1 MQESDEEEEEEYT
14 PNTEPACSQGN
25 IDDLFLT
32 LRGAG
37 TTMLV
42 GFISKMLDDHAMR
55 VHICANKDAPGSS
68 MYGSPSLSQLNNVSI
83 HCR

>member
-1 MQESDEEEEEEYT
+1 MQESDDEEEEEYT

-55 VHICANKDAPGSS
+55 VHICEGLFNTPGS
-68 MYGSPSLSQLNNVSI
+68 MDRFEKLIG
-83 HCR
+83 